1 MTVLDAYA
9 NHQYR
14 PVTTVETGEND
25 PLSVRV
31 YADIASAEN
40 NYKHLVGAPKRGQPC
55 FPYDESDDASTA
67 EHVVK
72 MLGPIYIPDGYSEMR
87 IDACTRRSAGA
98 ASVTWTLYLTSQTYA
113 DNRTPFSSASFIGV
127 TSSTFFTTSSN
138 GWKWATPTAGAKI
151 FNDTSLAGLYYVTV
165 TAENGD
171 ASTRAEM
178 SYFGIRA
185 ELR

>member
-1 MTVLDAYA
+1 MPVLDAYA

-31 YADIASAEN
+31 YADMASAIN
-40 NYKHLVGAPKRGQPC
+40 NYKLLVGAPRRGQPC
-55 FPYDESDDASTA
+55 FPYDESADNTTD

-72 MLGPIYIPDGYSEMR
+72 LMGPFQISDGYSEIR
-87 IDACTRRSAGA
+87 IDACTRRSAGTDD
-98 ASVTWTLYLTSQTYA
+98 VTWTMYVSSAPYGGNQ
-113 DNRTPFSSASFIGV
+113 TPFSSVSMIG
-127 TSSTFFTTSSN
+127 TFSTTFFTTDSD

-151 FNDTSLAGLYYVTV
+151 FNETPNRLYYITL

-171 ASTRAEM
+171 ASTRSEL